1 MTIIEMNIHNV
12 LNATRVGSN
21 FLYEA
26 QTNVAEVNSVKKY
39 SHHRLMPNISPGTII
54 MALVNHE
61 RNSTVL

>member
-12 LNATRVGSN
+12 LNATKVGSN

-26 QTNVAEVNSVKKY
+26 QTKVAEVNSVKKY
-39 SHHRLMPNISPGTII
+39 SHHRLMPNIKPGTMM
-54 MALVNHE
+54 MALVNQL